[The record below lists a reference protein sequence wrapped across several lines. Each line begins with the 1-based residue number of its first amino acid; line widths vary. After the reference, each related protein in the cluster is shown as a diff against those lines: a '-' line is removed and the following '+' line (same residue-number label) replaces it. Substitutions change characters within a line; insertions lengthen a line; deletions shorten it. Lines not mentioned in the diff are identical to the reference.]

1 MVADFKNCGDVL
13 PAWVPGTFDNGKPI
27 AGTAEAPAWF
37 GKFAPPAVGTVITVK
52 INGIGQATVVGYFTE
67 GGYLGV
73 LNQPI
78 DPPAWYIKQNGGNV
92 VGGAFGPEIFDQNQ
106 DPAFEGV

>member
-1 MVADFKNCGDVL
+1 MVADFKDCGTVL
-13 PAWVPGTFDNGKPI
+13 PAWVPGTVKDGKPV
-27 AGTAEAPAWF
+27 AGTADAPAWF
-37 GKFAPPAVGTVITVK
+37 GTYAPPIVGDTIQIK
-52 INGIGQATVVGYFTE
+52 INGIGLAKVTGYFIE

-92 VGGAFGPEIFDQNQ
+92 VGGAFGPEIYQFASATED
-106 DPAFEGV
+106 